1 MNERSAE
8 ELDLMAD
15 AYERACDTLARISLT
30 PSDEVETART
40 CLVSGIVEAF
50 DRGVR
55 NIDVLIAAALSKLS
69 EEQSSAPT

>member
-1 MNERSAE
+1 MHERSAE

-15 AYERACDTLARISLT
+15 AYERACDTLARISLA
-30 PSDEVETART
+30 PAGDVEAARSF
-40 CLVSGIVEAF
+40 LVSGIVEAF

-69 EEQSSAPT
+69 EEQSSS